1 MTIERICLIEDDAI
15 MGESLLDRLQLE
27 GYAVRWYRHG
37 AQALDAIP
45 KQNFGLVL
53 SDIRLPD
60 IGGDEVFKRLAR
72 LNIALPPFVFIT
84 AYGTIER
91 AVDLLR
97 LGAVDYLTKPFDIE
111 NLLKKLRMY
120 VRVNQP
126 ASALEKLAQARS
138 PAMAKIS
145 GLLPKFARS
154 DGPLLLTGESGVG
167 KEHIARIIHELDEKR
182 CHKPFIAIN
191 CGAIAETLAE
201 SELFGHERGAFTG
214 AVKLRRGAFEQA
226 EDGILFLDEIG
237 DLPPALQVKLLR
249 VIEDKRITRVGGE
262 ISIPAGCRVIAATNR
277 KVDDEISRG
286 AFRADLFYRLNA
298 LHINIPPLRERREE
312 IAALAKIFLASCN
325 QRSVEPAKIFAAESE
340 SALYLHEWPGN
351 IRELKHCVER
361 AHLVCDGNI
370 ISRQDLFENEHQSS
384 APTAGSGLQLDSF
397 IAQQER
403 AFLIDQLARHTGK
416 IALTAA
422 TLGISRKTLW
432 EKMRKHAITAIDAS
446 ESPDSL

>member
-1 MTIERICLIEDDAI
+1 MTSERICLVEDDAI

-27 GYAVRWYRHG
+27 GYAVRWYRSG
-37 AQALDAIP
+37 AQAIAEIP

-53 SDIRLPD
+53 SNIRLPD
-60 IGGDEVFKRLAR
+60 IGGDEVFRQLAR
-72 LNIALPPFVFIT
+72 LNIALPPFIFIT

-111 NLLKKLRMY
+111 NLLKKIRLY
-120 VRVNQP
+120 VRIHQP
-126 ASALEKLAQARS
+126 VSALEKLAQARS
-138 PAMAKIS
+138 PAMAKIA

-154 DGPLLLTGESGVG
+154 DGALLLTGESGVG
-167 KEHIARIIHELDEKR
+167 KEHIARILHELDEKR
-182 CHKPFIAIN
+182 CRKPFLAIN

-214 AVKLRRGAFEQA
+214 AAKLRRGAFEQA
-226 EDGILFLDEIG
+226 EDGVLFLDEIG
-237 DLPPALQVKLLR
+237 DLPMALQVKLLR
-249 VIEDKRITRVGGE
+249 VIEEKRITRVGGE
-262 ISIPAGCRVIAATNR
+262 AIIPVACRIIAATNR
-277 KVDDEISRG
+277 KVDDEVSRG
-286 AFRADLFYRLNA
+286 AFRADLFYRLSA

-312 IAALAKIFLASCN
+312 IAALAKIFLAACN
-325 QRSVEPAKIFAAESE
+325 KRSSESAKIFAVESE
-340 SALYLHEWPGN
+340 SALYLHDWPGN
-351 IRELKHCVER
+351 IRELKHTVER

-370 ISRQDLFENEHQSS
+370 ISRQDLFENEHQGSV
-384 APTAGSGLQLDSF
+384 TEQGSGLQLNSF

-403 AFLIDQLARHTGK
+403 TFLIDQLTRHAGK

-432 EKMRKHAITAIDAS
+432 EKMRRYSITSSDGS
-446 ESPDSL
+446 EL

>member
-1 MTIERICLIEDDAI
+1 MTSARICLVEDDTI
-15 MGESLLDRLQLE
+15 MGESLVDRLQLE
-27 GYAVRWYRHG
+27 GYAVRWYRSG
-37 AQALDAIP
+37 AQAIIEIP

-60 IGGDEVFKRLAR
+60 IGGDEVFKRLAQ

-120 VRVNQP
+120 VRINQP
-126 ASALEKLAQARS
+126 ASALEKLAHARS

-154 DGPLLLTGESGVG
+154 DGSLLLTGESGVG

-182 CHKPFIAIN
+182 CRKPFLAIN

-214 AVKLRRGAFEQA
+214 AVKLRRGAFELA

-237 DLPPALQVKLLR
+237 DLPSPLQVKLLR
-249 VIEDKRITRVGGE
+249 VIEDRHITRVGGE
-262 ISIPAGCRVIAATNR
+262 TAIATTCRVIAATNR
-277 KVDDEISRG
+277 NVDDEITRG
-286 AFRADLFYRLNA
+286 TFRTDLFYRLNA
-298 LHINIPPLRERREE
+298 LHIKIPPLRERREE
-312 IAALAKIFLASCN
+312 IAALAKIFLAHCN
-325 QRSVEPAKIFAAESE
+325 QRSTEPAKIFAAESE
-340 SALYLHEWPGN
+340 SALYLHDWPGN

-361 AHLVCDGNI
+361 AHLVCDSSI
-370 ISRQDLFENEHQSS
+370 ISRQDLFESEYQTST
-384 APTAGSGLQLDSF
+384 TAVDSTLQLDSF

-403 AFLIDQLARHTGK
+403 AFLIDQLARHAGK

-432 EKMRKHAITAIDAS
+432 EKMRKHAITSSDGS
-446 ESPDSL
+446 ES

>member
-27 GYAVRWYRHG
+27 GYAVRWYRNG
-37 AQALDAIP
+37 AQALDEIP

-60 IGGDEVFKRLAR
+60 IGGDEVFKRLAQ

-84 AYGTIER
+84 AYGSIER

-126 ASALEKLAQARS
+126 TSAIEKLAQARS

-145 GLLPKFARS
+145 GLLPKFARG

-167 KEHIARIIHELDEKR
+167 KEYIARIIHELDEKR
-182 CHKPFIAIN
+182 CRKPFLAIN

-226 EDGILFLDEIG
+226 EIG

-249 VIEDKRITRVGGE
+249 VIEEKRITRVGGE
-262 ISIPAGCRVIAATNR
+262 TSIPAACRVIAATNR
-277 KVDDEISRG
+277 KVDNEVSRG
-286 AFRADLFYRLNA
+286 AFRADLFYRLSA

-312 IAALAKIFLASCN
+312 IAALAKIFLANCN
-325 QRSVEPAKIFAAESE
+325 QRSSEPAKIFAVESE

-351 IRELKHCVER
+351 IRELKHCIER

-370 ISRQDLFENEHQSS
+370 ISRQDLFEHERHGPPKTIESD
-384 APTAGSGLQLDSF
+384 LHLESF

-403 AFLIDQLARHTGK
+403 AFLIDQLARHSGK

-432 EKMRKHAITAIDAS
+432 EKMRKHSITANDAA
-446 ESPDSL
+446 EPPDIS